1 METPARISVLQ
12 RVPFFAGL
20 DDEQLGTVAREA
32 HEVPLKKEE
41 TLFQQG
47 EEAIHGYVLGWG
59 RIRLDQT
66 TPDGQNVVLR
76 YMGPGDLIGT
86 VAVLRRVPFPAT
98 PVALEDC
105 LVLSWSAPRLADLM
119 ERFPKIALNA
129 IGVIG
134 GRLEELQARL
144 QEVATQRVERRI
156 ASTLMRIAHQSGR
169 RSEGG
174 GVEIPFPVSRQDLA
188 EMTATTL
195 HTVSRTLSAWDQQG
209 IVESRRSSHLVIRK
223 PHKLVEIAEQ
233 A

>member
-1 METPARISVLQ
+1 MDIPARVSVLQ
-12 RVPFFAGL
+12 RVPFFGGL
-20 DDEQLGTVAREA
+20 AEDQLEVVAREA
-32 HEVPLKKEE
+32 HERPLKKDE

-47 EEAIHGYVLGWG
+47 EEATHAYVMGWG
-59 RIRLDQT
+59 RVRLDQT

-76 YMGPGDLIGT
+76 YMGPGDLVGT
-86 VAVLRRVPFPAT
+86 VAVLRRIPFPAT

-105 LVLSWSAPRLADLM
+105 LVLSWSAPRLAELM

-134 GRLEELQARL
+134 GRIEELQSRL
-144 QEVATQRVERRI
+144 QEIATQRVERRI
-156 ASTLMRIAHQSGR
+156 ASTLVRIANQSGR
-169 RSEGG
+169 RVEA

-209 IVESRRSSHLVIRK
+209 IVESRRSSHLVIRQ
-223 PHKLVEIAEQ
+223 PHRLVEIAEQ